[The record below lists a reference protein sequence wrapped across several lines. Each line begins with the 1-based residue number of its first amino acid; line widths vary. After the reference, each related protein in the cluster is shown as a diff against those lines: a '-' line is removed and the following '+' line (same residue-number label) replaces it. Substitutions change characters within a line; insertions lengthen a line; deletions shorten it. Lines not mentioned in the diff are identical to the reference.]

1 MKKILNMTV
10 GQTEIHPI
18 IKANINDSIPVPSYF
33 TEYKDIHNDMLEK
46 AKKL

>member
-18 IKANINDSIPVPSYF
+18 IKKNINDCIPC
-33 TEYKDIHNDMLEK
+33 ML
-46 AKKL
+46 

>member
-18 IKANINDSIPVPSYF
+18 IKKNINDSI
-33 TEYKDIHNDMLEK
+33 L
-46 AKKL
+46 KL